1 MGLMLG
7 ILALVVVA
15 LLWEWLLSTGTPRVW
30 PGVGGAPP
38 RPRRP
43 ARRQELL
50 EKVTRLR
57 F

>member
-1 MGLMLG
+1 MTLMLG

-15 LLWEWLLSTGTPRVW
+15 LLWEWLLSS
-30 PGVGGAPP
+30 GAP
-38 RPRRP
+38 RRSRRQP
-43 ARRQELL
+43 LRRQELL